1 MWTIAMWW
9 QVSCFQKEHFPV
21 SSPISMVSVEWQF
34 MVATNLKT
42 AVLFPETIWHI
53 LDIVDF

>member
-1 MWTIAMWW
+1 MWW